1 MEFSELR
8 PVEEGWSGDRKYHAF
23 GKDGKEYFLRIAP
36 LEKEQR
42 VKQAFYAQQKAL
54 ELGIP
59 VSKPLGW
66 EITGEEIL
74 VWEEWL
80 PGQDAREILPKLT
93 LTQQN
98 RYGKD
103 AGRYLR
109 QLHTLPAPSGQEDW
123 ETRFNKKIDRKIA
136 AYNACPLQYENGAA
150 FIQYVTSHRHL
161 LRNRPQSLQH
171 GDYHVGN
178 MMFCGDKLF
187 VIDFDRPAAGD
198 PWEEF
203 NRIVWC
209 AQLSPYFASGMAQ
222 GYFGGEPPLEFW
234 ELLALYVAT
243 NALSSLPW
251 AIPFG
256 EKEIGTMRNQA
267 QEILEWYNQ
276 MENPIPSWYM
286 PFGTQQTLE

>member
-66 EITGEEIL
+66 EIAGKEIL

-80 PGQDAREILPKLT
+80 SGQDAREILPKLT

-98 RYGKD
+98 RYGKE

-136 AYNACPLQYENGAA
+136 AYNACPLKYENGYA
-150 FIQYVTSHRHL
+150 FIQYLTSHRFL

-178 MMFCGDKLF
+178 MMFCEDTLF
-187 VIDFDRPAAGD
+187 VIDFDRPDAGD

-209 AQLSPYFASGMAQ
+209 AQLSPSFASGMVQ
-222 GYFGGEPPLEFW
+222 GYFGEEPPLEFW

-256 EKEIGTMRNQA
+256 KREIGTMQNQA
-267 QEILEWYNQ
+267 KEILEWYDQ
-276 MENPIPSWYM
+276 MKNPIPSWYM
-286 PFGTQQTLE
+286 PLGTQ

>member
-1 MEFSELR
+1 MEFLELR

-66 EITGEEIL
+66 KIAGKEIL

-80 PGQDAREILPKLT
+80 SGQDAREILPKLT

-136 AYNACPLQYENGAA
+136 AYNACPLKYENGDA
-150 FIQYVTSHRHL
+150 FIQYLSSHRFL

-178 MMFCGDKLF
+178 ICL
-187 VIDFDRPAAGD
+187 
-198 PWEEF
+198 
-203 NRIVWC
+203 
-209 AQLSPYFASGMAQ
+209 LYTSPS
-222 GYFGGEPPLEFW
+222 P
-234 ELLALYVAT
+234 
-243 NALSSLPW
+243 
-251 AIPFG
+251 
-256 EKEIGTMRNQA
+256 RD
-267 QEILEWYNQ
+267 
-276 MENPIPSWYM
+276 
-286 PFGTQQTLE
+286 

>member
-23 GKDGKEYFLRIAP
+23 GRDGKEYFLRIAP

-66 EITGEEIL
+66 KIAGKEIL

-80 PGQDAREILPKLT
+80 SGQDAREILPKLT

-98 RYGKD
+98 RYGKE

-136 AYNACPLQYENGAA
+136 AYNACPLKYENGDA
-150 FIQYVTSHRHL
+150 FIQYLTSHRFL

-178 MMFCGDKLF
+178 MMFCGDTLF
-187 VIDFDRPAAGD
+187 IIDFDRPDAGD

-209 AQLSPYFASGMAQ
+209 AQLSPSFASGMVQ
-222 GYFGGEPPLEFW
+222 GYFGEEPPLEFW

-256 EKEIGTMRNQA
+256 EREIGTMQNQA
-267 QEILEWYNQ
+267 KEILEWYDQ

-286 PFGTQQTLE
+286 PLGTQ

>member
-23 GKDGKEYFLRIAP
+23 GRDGKEYFLRIAP

-66 EITGEEIL
+66 EIAGKEIL

-80 PGQDAREILPKLT
+80 SGQDAREILPKLT

-98 RYGKD
+98 RYGKE

-136 AYNACPLQYENGAA
+136 AYNACPLKYENGDA
-150 FIQYVTSHRHL
+150 FIQYLSSHRFL

-178 MMFCGDKLF
+178 MMFCGDTLF
-187 VIDFDRPAAGD
+187 VIDFDRPDAGD

-209 AQLSPYFASGMAQ
+209 AQLSPSFASGMVQ
-222 GYFGGEPPLEFW
+222 GYFGKEPPLEFW

-256 EKEIGTMRNQA
+256 EREIGTMQNQA
-267 QEILEWYNQ
+267 KKILEWYDQ
-276 MENPIPSWYM
+276 MKNPIPSWYM
-286 PFGTQQTLE
+286 PLCTQ